1 MFMADTLLVEYQQQI
16 ISTQKINFCSI
27 FRFGYRPV
35 RHDFQN
41 FEMIWKFKKK
51 VSYQL
56 KCLREKGLI
65 LDESL
70 IVLRTQ
76 NETHHKNMKSYFE
89 RKY

>member
-16 ISTQKINFCSI
+16 ISTQKIFAVFSDLVI
-27 FRFGYRPV
+27 G
-35 RHDFQN
+35 QLGMTSKILKWS
-41 FEMIWKFKKK
+41 ESLKKK